1 MKCFAAPS
9 PAASCDSSWAVAVDA
24 GCWDWD
30 SLCALWGGASLC
42 VVLEE
47 ASAVEL
53 GAEGVALAVVL
64 VQELVRQD

>member
-1 MKCFAAPS
+1 M
-9 PAASCDSSWAVAVDA
+9 DA

-42 VVLEE
+42 VVSEE